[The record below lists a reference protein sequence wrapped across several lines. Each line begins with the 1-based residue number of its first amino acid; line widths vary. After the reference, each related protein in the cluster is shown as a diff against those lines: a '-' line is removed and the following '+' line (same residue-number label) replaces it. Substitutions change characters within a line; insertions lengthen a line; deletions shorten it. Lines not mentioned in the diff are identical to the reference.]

1 MYNFTD
7 GELLTAKKLNDTFLE
22 CRTEA
27 IDNSLIVSHT
37 NGTSIQG
44 SAQAA
49 YWKKARIVTGIVF
62 AYPSL
67 IQDGF
72 TYMPEAGFP
81 VTFQEG
87 VCSITCTPLSG
98 INNAQFQCQP
108 PPGPIEIDSLSTEK
122 FRARFRGGGGN
133 VPYAFMW
140 TAIGY

>member
-27 IDNSLIVSHT
+27 IDNSLVVSHT

-62 AYPSL
+62 AYPTL

-72 TYMPEAGFP
+72 TYMPEASP
-81 VTFQEG
+81 
-87 VCSITCTPLSG
+87 
-98 INNAQFQCQP
+98 
-108 PPGPIEIDSLSTEK
+108 
-122 FRARFRGGGGN
+122 
-133 VPYAFMW
+133 
-140 TAIGY
+140 

>member
-7 GELLTAKKLNDTFLE
+7 GELLTAKKLNDAFLE

-27 IDNSLIVSHT
+27 IDNSLVVSHT

-44 SAQAA
+44 TAQAA
-49 YWKKARIVTGIVF
+49 YWKKARIVTGLVF
-62 AYPSL
+62 AYPTS
-67 IQDGF
+67 IGQGF
-72 TYMPEAGFP
+72 TFMPEAGFP

-98 INNAQFQCQP
+98 IKSAQYECQT
-108 PPGPIEIDSLSTEK
+108 PPGPLEIDSLSVEK
-122 FRARFRGGGGN
+122 FRARFRGEGAN
-133 VPYAFMW
+133 VVYAFMW